1 LTLFGARS
9 TIELRADFLA
19 DAYFSMESSAAR
31 PQPDEGLVSDLGRRM
46 NAGRPLP
53 AWVFSIAT
61 HLTLAVILALTIRA
75 VPRGAA
81 VEPARGAGIVLLQ
94 KHQGQREYFHEPGDW
109 ETDSP
114 STSQDAAPQSL
125 AAALP
130 TPERPPAEVVGV
142 LPAGEQPFMAGA
154 DLAAALPGAD
164 GLTTGAARPRDF
176 GGGVQTS
183 IFGVQGAGSKF
194 VYVFDRSSS
203 MEGFEGRPM
212 AAAKHE
218 LIASLGDL
226 REVHQFQVIFY
237 NDRVT
242 ICNAAP
248 GLPSKLLYGNERDR
262 SLAIEFVRGMRGAG
276 GTRHFE
282 ALLAA
287 LNMAPDVIFFLTDAG
302 EPALSAAEMEQIRR
316 ANRRAGASINT
327 IEFGVGPP
335 GGDNFLK
342 RLAAQNNGR
351 HGYVDVT
358 RLKPGR

>member
-1 LTLFGARS
+1 
-9 TIELRADFLA
+9 
-19 DAYFSMESSAAR
+19 MESTAAR
-31 PQPDEGLVSDLGRRM
+31 PQPDEWLASDLGRRM
-46 NAGRPLP
+46 HAGRPLP
-53 AWVFSIAT
+53 AWLLSLTT
-61 HLTLAVILALTIRA
+61 HLTLAVILGLTIRA

-81 VEPARGAGIVLLQ
+81 VEPDRTAGIVLTQ
-94 KHQGQREYFHEPGDW
+94 KHHGQREYFGEPGDSDV
-109 ETDSP
+109 DSP
-114 STSQDAAPQSL
+114 STTQDAAPQSL

-130 TPERPPAEVVGV
+130 SSEHPPTQLAGV
-142 LPAGEQPFMAGA
+142 LPSGEESFASGA

-183 IFGVQGAGSKF
+183 VFGVAGQGSKF

-212 AAAKHE
+212 AAARHE

-226 REVHQFQVIFY
+226 REVHQFQIIFY

-242 ICNAAP
+242 VCGAAP
-248 GLPSKLLYGNERDR
+248 GLTPKLLYGNERDR

-282 ALLAA
+282 ALMAA
-287 LNMAPDVIFFLTDAG
+287 IGMAPDVIFFLTDAG
-302 EPALSAAEMEQIRR
+302 EPALSAAELEQVRR
-316 ANRRAGASINT
+316 ANRRHGASINT
-327 IEFGVGPP
+327 IEFGVGPAS
-335 GGDNFLK
+335 GESNFLVK
-342 RLAAQNNGR
+342 LAQQNSGR